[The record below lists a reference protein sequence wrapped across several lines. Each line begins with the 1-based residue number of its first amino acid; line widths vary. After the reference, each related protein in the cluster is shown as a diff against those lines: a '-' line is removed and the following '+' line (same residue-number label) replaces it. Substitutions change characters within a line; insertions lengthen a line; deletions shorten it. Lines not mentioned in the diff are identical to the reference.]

1 MNATE
6 VELVLGIVNLTEQVA
21 KSRCKFISIFFLQLL
36 EYQFLSLLL
45 KIILNKET
53 GCWELL
59 KEVKVGCLEI
69 EILTIESLKR

>member
-1 MNATE
+1 MQ
-6 VELVLGIVNLTEQVA
+6 IY
-21 KSRCKFISIFFLQLL
+21 FYIFFLQLL